1 MDSPSSTRRYSG
13 RVFAPEDV
21 VQIRTLIAAHP
32 QASRQRLSY
41 LVCEALD
48 WRKADGSLKDMS
60 CRVALLRMHRQGLI
74 ELPAP
79 RHKVSPSRSF
89 ARRTAQAEPGGL
101 LEASVQAL
109 GTLRLAQVQRT
120 DSALWNEYIDRY
132 HYLGY
137 KPLAGAQL
145 RYFAYAGERVVGL
158 FGFGAAAWKTGPR
171 DAWIGW
177 SREQRHRNL
186 GAVVNN
192 ARFLILPWIRVPC
205 LASKLLSL
213 AARVLPQDW
222 AGCYGY
228 RPVLLESFVEAE
240 RFTGTCYRA
249 ANWTCVGHTRG
260 RGKLGDHRLG
270 QVPVK
275 TVWVYPLAKD
285 FRAQLSR

>member
-1 MDSPSSTRRYSG
+1 MDSPPSAKRYSG

-21 VQIRTLIAAHP
+21 ERVRALIRAHP

-79 RHKVSPSRSF
+79 RHKVNPVRSF
-89 ARRTAQAEPGGL
+89 ARRTRQAEPQAL
-101 LEASVQAL
+101 FEASVRSL
-109 GTLRLAQVQRT
+109 GRLRLEPVQRA

-145 RYFAYAGERVVGL
+145 RYFATAGERVVGL

-171 DAWIGW
+171 DVWIGW
-177 SREQRHRNL
+177 SRAQRQRNL
-186 GAVVNN
+186 GGVVNN
-192 ARFLILPWIRVPC
+192 ARFLIPPWIRVPG
-205 LASKLLSL
+205 LASQLLSRVSKVL
-213 AARVLPQDW
+213 AKDW
-222 AGCYGY
+222 GERYGY
-228 RPVLLESFVEAE
+228 HPVLLESFVEAG
-240 RFTGTCYRA
+240 RFAGICYRA
-249 ANWTCVGHTRG
+249 ANWICVGRTQG

-275 TVWVYPLAKD
+275 TVWVYPLTKD
-285 FRAQLSR
+285 FRAQLLR

>member
-1 MDSPSSTRRYSG
+1 MDSPPSAKRYSG

-21 VQIRTLIAAHP
+21 ERVRALIRAHP

-79 RHKVSPSRSF
+79 RHKVNPVRSF
-89 ARRTAQAEPGGL
+89 ARRTRQAEPQAL
-101 LEASVQAL
+101 FEASVRSL
-109 GTLRLAQVQRT
+109 GRLRLEPVQRA

-145 RYFAYAGERVVGL
+145 RYFATAGERVVGL

-177 SREQRHRNL
+177 SRAQRQRNL
-186 GAVVNN
+186 GGVVNN
-192 ARFLILPWIRVPC
+192 ARFLIPPWIRVPG
-205 LASKLLSL
+205 LASQLLSRVSKVL
-213 AARVLPQDW
+213 AKDW
-222 AGCYGY
+222 GERYGY
-228 RPVLLESFVEAE
+228 HPVLLESFVEAG
-240 RFTGTCYRA
+240 RFAGICYRA
-249 ANWTCVGHTRG
+249 ANWICVGRTQG

-275 TVWVYPLAKD
+275 TVWVYPLTKD
-285 FRAQLSR
+285 FRAQLLR